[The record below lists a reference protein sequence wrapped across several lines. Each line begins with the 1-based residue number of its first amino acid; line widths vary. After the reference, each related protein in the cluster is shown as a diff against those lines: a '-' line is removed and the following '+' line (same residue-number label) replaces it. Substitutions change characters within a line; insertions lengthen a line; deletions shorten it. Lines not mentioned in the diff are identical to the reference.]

1 MRKKTAKILMSRL
14 MMLSMV
20 AAMTAGYIA
29 PTIVYAESGSTAR
42 TEAKN
47 NGPADT
53 SNVETI
59 TFFGDDCGVGL
70 EVASGNDN
78 TKAWCC
84 ERGKGLTWLKS
95 QFDSYK
101 GITHL
106 KKTAVV
112 IAAGFNECSNTLKA
126 KDYADYIN
134 QKADEFN
141 ERGAVP
147 FYYVNVT
154 PVDEHKYGTALNSKI
169 EAWNEYMR
177 NNLNK
182 KVVYVD
188 AYSLVSKNLQT
199 KNDGYHL
206 TEDEYRVI
214 YEQVVHAIGLK
225 TAEEIAQ
232 DKIKEANANKE
243 VKAVN
248 GWGIDKQGE
257 PVYYDGEQKIVTGW
271 YEIEGG
277 KYYFD
282 QYGHCLKGLQEI
294 DGKTYFFNSIG
305 LMSRGLVK
313 IDNGKYSIFG
323 EDGARLD
330 KWQEYGGEKY
340 YINKDGVCLSGWWTI
355 GTRTY
360 YFEEDGAVATGLT
373 RVDGKTYYF
382 DEDGGV
388 RVGWQTI
395 DGKKYYFEDGGV
407 MAVGKYELDGKHY
420 YFFEEGGMA
429 TGWNTENDGV
439 RYYTPNGIMV
449 TGFQKIDGEGYF
461 FEEGGLMKTGWYEFE
476 DGKRFFDSTGK
487 MAKGIRRVSG
497 ETYYFDKETGYMQTG
512 WIKIN
517 GEKTYFG
524 EDGKIGTG
532 WQKIDGKKYYLDKD
546 GHVTTD
552 IANVS
557 GKIYFFNKSG
567 SVMFVLPIWIIVI
580 LILAG
585 FAGCGFYVTK
595 KNPELKEKIMSKI
608 RELSSSDDSQEENRN
623 PSKKT
628 EASNIY
634 GDDDDEVI
642 EDEY

>member
-1 MRKKTAKILMSRL
+1 MRKKTAKILMSHL
-14 MMLSMV
+14 MMLSMT

-29 PTIVYAESGSTAR
+29 PTIVYAEPSSTAK

-47 NGPADT
+47 NGTIDA
-53 SNVETI
+53 SHIRTI

-70 EVASGNDN
+70 EAAAGNDS
-78 TKAWCC
+78 TKAWHC

-95 QFDSYK
+95 QIDSYK
-101 GITHL
+101 GIAHS

-112 IAAGFNECSNTLKA
+112 IATGFNECSNTLKA
-126 KDYADYIN
+126 KGYADYIN

-141 ERGAVP
+141 GRGAVP

-154 PVDEHKYGTALNSKI
+154 PVDEHKYGAALNSKI
-169 EAWNEYMR
+169 RAWNEYMR

-199 KNDGYHL
+199 KNNGYHL

-439 RYYTPNGIMV
+439 RYYTPDGIMV

-461 FEEGGLMKTGWYEFE
+461 FEKGGLMKTGWYEFE

-487 MAKGIRRVSG
+487 MAKGIYRVSSG
-497 ETYYFDKETGYMQTG
+497 TYYFDKKTGYMQTG

-546 GHVTTD
+546 GHITTD
-552 IANVS
+552 IANAS

-567 SVMFVLPIWIIVI
+567 AVMLVLPIWIIVI

-595 KNPELKEKIMSKI
+595 KNPELKEKIMNKI
-608 RELSSSDDSQEENRN
+608 RKLSSGDDSQKEDENPVKRADT
-623 PSKKT
+623 S
-628 EASNIY
+628 EMY
-634 GDDDDEVI
+634 EDDDDEVI
-642 EDEY
+642 EDE